1 MKTIVFACVHN
12 AGRSQ
17 MAAGF
22 FNALADA
29 SQAQALSA
37 GTKPAAAIQPP
48 VLAAMRE
55 VGIDLSSA
63 KPVLLTREQIAK
75 AERVVTMG
83 CGEDCPYVPG
93 ARFEDWPLDDPKGQS
108 IEDVRRIRDEIRA
121 RVEALL
127 VVEGWRGARSPR

>member
-1 MKTIVFACVHN
+1 MNTVVFACVHN

-29 SQAQALSA
+29 SRAQALSA
-37 GTKPAAAIQPP
+37 GTKPAAAVHPR
-48 VLAAMRE
+48 VLDAMRE

-63 KPVLLTREQIAK
+63 KPTLLTADLISK

-93 ARFEDWPLDDPKGQS
+93 ARFEDWPLEDPKGQS
-108 IEDVRRIRDEIRA
+108 IEQVRKIRDAIRS
-121 RVEALL
+121 RVETLL
-127 VVEGWRGARSPR
+127 AAEGWSGAPSRR